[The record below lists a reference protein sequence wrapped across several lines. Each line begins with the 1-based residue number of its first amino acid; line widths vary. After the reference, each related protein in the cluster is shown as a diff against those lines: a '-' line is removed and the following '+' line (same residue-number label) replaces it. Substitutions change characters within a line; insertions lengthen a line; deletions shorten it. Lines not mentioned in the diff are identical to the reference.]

1 MAAGTGIALGGA
13 ALSGMMS
20 ALAALGFTLPVGVV
34 LIVGLVLVM
43 AVGYGVSY
51 ASGMTKDAI
60 WGK

>member
-1 MAAGTGIALGGA
+1 
-13 ALSGMMS
+13 MMS